1 MTEDEQS
8 SSKLTDEEFLAG
20 LRQRYPEQGWT
31 VGDLIEVER
40 RGFNILDDDLEIK
53 EDMQLATEKM
63 MKSLRAAIAPQ
74 IESFK
79 KLSKS
84 LMKPIFPDLARI
96 SSLHPEIMNME
107 ITSPQVKQL
116 AVQQEMLDV
125 QTESLLVLQGIKLS
139 QKKTW
144 FDWSLWIFAGIAMIA
159 SLLSII

>member
-8 SSKLTDEEFLAG
+8 TSKPTDEEFLQG

-31 VGDLIEVER
+31 VRDLIEVER

-63 MKSLRAAIAPQ
+63 MKSVREAIAPQ
-74 IESFK
+74 IEGFK
-79 KLSKS
+79 KLSES
-84 LMKPIFPDLARI
+84 LRQQVFPDLARI

-116 AVQQEMLDV
+116 AVQHEMLGV

-139 QKKTW
+139 QKRTW

-159 SLLSII
+159 SLLSIM